1 MMARFHSCQKFK
13 SFYKTKGVITMLS
26 KLLMLI
32 PSSTLDAIYD
42 AIFAELVRR
51 GDIILEK
58 DLTGNDRN

>member
-1 MMARFHSCQKFK
+1 
-13 SFYKTKGVITMLS
+13 MLS

-32 PSSTLDAIYD
+32 PGSTLNVIYD
-42 AIFAELVRR
+42 AIFTELVRR